1 MARRSSAGTNPV
13 YFING
18 GTMGLDDEERLLLL
32 DPGTASGARP
42 RHPGYGANYNAA
54 MTAAGATSSSAT
66 TSSANVSGAGCKDND
81 RWPRPKKVSYWKL
94 FRYATAQDIVLL
106 FVGTVF
112 AILHGAGWPL
122 LAVVFGHMTNAF
134 IHQQQAGFYDGSD
147 TNFTTQPPPQTFGEA
162 IRRSGGQSMF
172 DPVTVLE
179 YNITMNK
186 FALTYVTIAAVV
198 FVSSFIHV
206 WCWTRACDRQLYKLR
221 QELFYSLL
229 RQDAAW
235 FDRHRVSEVAS
246 RMNDDMERLREGM
259 GDKMGLF
266 IHYLSTFASGFATGF
281 VESWE
286 LTLVIMSVTPLLAFA
301 SAFLGNMVSQSA
313 AKEQEKYAQAGAVA
327 LEVLSK
333 IRTVAAF
340 CSQYSELQRYM
351 TALEAGKTASR
362 RKYIAMAF
370 GFGLTFVVLYGAY
383 ALAFWYSSL
392 LVAAA
397 RLDPGRAFIVF
408 FAVMVGSF
416 SLGNALPQLNAI
428 AVAQMAAGRAF
439 EVIDRRPDID
449 SYSELGVQLKQFTSN
464 LAFKDISFFYP
475 RCPGHLVLRDVSL
488 EANEGQV
495 VAICGTSGSGKS
507 TLLNLVVR
515 FYDPCYGE
523 ITLDGVNLRSL
534 SVRWLRSVV
543 SLVSERPTLFNYSIA
558 ENIQFGQE
566 DTTMIEV
573 VEAAKLVGMHEF
585 IMSLPKGYETEIGE
599 QGCQLSE
606 GQRQRLAIA
615 RAMVKTPRVLLLDNA
630 TGALDGASEAH
641 LLRTIAKGS
650 PRRATVVVTQRLS
663 TLREADM
670 VYVMDEGHIVEQG
683 KHDDLV
689 AKKGFYFQLM
699 LSQLTENEDAEAP
712 PPPPVSCPPASRQDE
727 DDEEERLR
735 RRRKALLLESISPFD
750 RECSR
755 LADDFIKEDVE
766 LPSARKILQKARP
779 DCGWFFLVSL
789 ASLVVGASLPV
800 FAVFYSEIF
809 NTFTLVGQEM
819 QDAAFFWSM
828 MFLVLAA
835 ASGLGHFFRTLG
847 VGIAGENL
855 TFRLRVAVLAN
866 ILRQHIGWFDEES
879 HSSATL
885 ASRLATDVPVVKTAA
900 GYRLAVMFT
909 ALVTLGTSLS
919 LAFAFGWKLALAL
932 VAIVPILALAGGLQ
946 LRVEKASQRRDAHLM
961 MHAVQVTT
969 ESIEN
974 IRAVQELNLE
984 PTFFGLFVSHLL
996 VPLIESQKRSILF
1009 ALAFAFSQGV
1019 MFLVYGC
1026 AFRLGAFLV
1035 TRGEM
1040 EATNVYRVFFTMA
1053 FSAVSVGQWTSML
1066 PDYLRARLS
1075 AGLVFNLLEAETE
1088 IDGYSDGGMRPEV
1101 SSQLSLKGVTF
1112 AYPSR
1117 PQVTVLQGLD
1127 LELSPGEMLA
1137 LVGASGC
1144 GKSTVVDILLRF
1156 YDPQCGQVY
1165 LDGVDVRAINVGHL
1179 RQCIVACE
1187 PRLSLMDRTL
1197 GENVV
1202 YGLDPS
1208 SGVPSQ
1214 EELEE
1219 AARMARLHDFVSQ
1232 LPLGYDTPLCNSGM
1246 AQLSEGQK
1254 QRVALARAF
1263 VRKPPILVLDEA
1275 TSALDADAEQAVL
1288 EAVKENLGDRACL
1301 FVSHRLSA
1309 IKVADR
1315 IAVMEHGTIMEQG
1328 THVQLMQ
1335 MQGVYHRLIEKSLI
1349 LA

>member
-1 MARRSSAGTNPV
+1 MASVG
-13 YFING
+13 
-18 GTMGLDDEERLLLL
+18 
-32 DPGTASGARP
+32 
-42 RHPGYGANYNAA
+42 
-54 MTAAGATSSSAT
+54 
-66 TSSANVSGAGCKDND
+66 KQ
-81 RWPRPKKVSYWKL
+81 

-162 IRRSGGQSMF
+162 IRRSGSQSMF

-186 FALTYVTIAAVV
+186 FALTYVIIAAVV

-206 WCWTRACDRQLYKLR
+206 WCWTRACDRQLYRLR

-416 SLGNALPQLNAI
+416 SLGNALPQLNSI

-488 EANEGQV
+488 EANEGQLCV
-495 VAICGTSGSGKS
+495 S
-507 TLLNLVVR
+507 TT
-515 FYDPCYGE
+515 PCYGE

-755 LADDFIKEDVE
+755 LADDFIKAGIFLHCPSLFFEDVE

-866 ILRQHIGWFDEES
+866 ILRQHIGWFDDES

-961 MHAVQVTT
+961 MHAVQVSEAPSHMCTLSCDHG

-1035 TRGEM
+1035 TRGGDGSHQCLQGVLH
-1040 EATNVYRVFFTMA
+1040 NGVQRGVCGP
-1053 FSAVSVGQWTSML
+1053 VDLHV
-1066 PDYLRARLS
+1066 ARL
-1075 AGLVFNLLEAETE
+1075 
-1088 IDGYSDGGMRPEV
+1088 
-1101 SSQLSLKGVTF
+1101 
-1112 AYPSR
+1112 
-1117 PQVTVLQGLD
+1117 PQG
-1127 LELSPGEMLA
+1127 
-1137 LVGASGC
+1137 
-1144 GKSTVVDILLRF
+1144 
-1156 YDPQCGQVY
+1156 
-1165 LDGVDVRAINVGHL
+1165 
-1179 RQCIVACE
+1179 
-1187 PRLSLMDRTL
+1187 
-1197 GENVV
+1197 
-1202 YGLDPS
+1202 
-1208 SGVPSQ
+1208 
-1214 EELEE
+1214 
-1219 AARMARLHDFVSQ
+1219 
-1232 LPLGYDTPLCNSGM
+1232 
-1246 AQLSEGQK
+1246 
-1254 QRVALARAF
+1254 
-1263 VRKPPILVLDEA
+1263 
-1275 TSALDADAEQAVL
+1275 
-1288 EAVKENLGDRACL
+1288 
-1301 FVSHRLSA
+1301 
-1309 IKVADR
+1309 
-1315 IAVMEHGTIMEQG
+1315 
-1328 THVQLMQ
+1328 
-1335 MQGVYHRLIEKSLI
+1335 
-1349 LA
+1349 

>member
-1 MARRSSAGTNPV
+1 
-13 YFING
+13 
-18 GTMGLDDEERLLLL
+18 MGLEDEERLLLL
-32 DPGTASGARP
+32 DPGTASAARP
-42 RHPGYGANYNAA
+42 RPRSYGAGDNDAVAMAA
-54 MTAAGATSSSAT
+54 VAGAST
-66 TSSANVSGAGCKDND
+66 SANNGPTGGVGATATGGRSGTGYKNND
-81 RWPRPKKVSYWKL
+81 RWLRPKKVSYWKL
-94 FRYATAQDIVLL
+94 FRYATVQDVFLL
-106 FVGTVF
+106 FLGTFF

-134 IHQQQAGFYDGSD
+134 IHQQQAGFFEDDDGNV
-147 TNFTTQPPPQTFGEA
+147 TLPPSESFRDA
-162 IRRSGGQSMF
+162 LRRSGAMSMF
-172 DPVTVLE
+172 DPITVLQ
-179 YNITMNK
+179 YNDTMNK
-186 FALTYVTIAAVV
+186 FALTYVIIAAVV
-198 FVSSFIHV
+198 FIASFIHV
-206 WCWTRACDRQLYKLR
+206 WCWTRACDRQLYRLR

-235 FDRHRVSEVAS
+235 FDRHRVTEVAS
-246 RMNDDMERLREGM
+246 RMNEDMERLREGM

-266 IHYLSTFASGFATGF
+266 IHYLSTFVTGFATGF
-281 VESWE
+281 IESWE
-286 LTLVIMSVTPLLAFA
+286 LTLVIMSVTPLLAFS

-313 AKEQEKYAQAGAVA
+313 AKEQEKYAQAGGVA

-340 CSQYSELQRYM
+340 CAQYVELQRYM
-351 TALEAGKTASR
+351 TALEAGKTAAR

-383 ALAFWYSSL
+383 ALAFWYSSV
-392 LVAAA
+392 LVGASK
-397 RLDPGRAFIVF
+397 LDPGRAFIVF

-416 SLGNALPQLNAI
+416 SLGNALPQLNSI
-428 AVAQMAAGRAF
+428 ALAEMVAGRVF
-439 EVIDRRPDID
+439 DVIDRRPDID
-449 SYSELGVQLKQFTSN
+449 SYSELGVQLKEFTADLS
-464 LAFKDISFFYP
+464 FKDVNFFYP
-475 RCPGHLVLRDVSL
+475 RCPSYSVLHNVNL
-488 EANEGQV
+488 EAPEGKV
-495 VAICGTSGSGKS
+495 VAVCGPSGSGKT

-515 FYDPCYGE
+515 FYDPCLGE

-534 SVRWLRSVV
+534 SVRWLRSTV
-543 SLVSERPTLFNYSIA
+543 SLVSERSTLFNYSIA
-558 ENIQFGQE
+558 ENIQFGQ
-566 DTTMIEV
+566 DGSSSAEV
-573 VEAAKLVGMHEF
+573 VEAARLVGMHDF
-585 IMSLPKGYETEIGE
+585 IVGLPKGYETEVGE

-606 GQRQRLAIA
+606 GQRQRLALA
-615 RAMVKTPRVLLLDNA
+615 RAVVKCPKVLLLDNA
-630 TGALDGASEAH
+630 MAALDAASEAH
-641 LLRTIAKGS
+641 LLRSLAKGRS
-650 PRRATVVVTQRLS
+650 RRATVVVTQRLS
-663 TLREADM
+663 TLREADE
-670 VYVMDEGHIVEQG
+670 VYVMEQGRVVERG

-689 AKKGFYFQLM
+689 AKKGCYYQLM
-699 LSQLTENEDAEAP
+699 LSQLSGSEELQKTVP
-712 PPPPVSCPPASRQDE
+712 PPAPVTCRMPSKKDD
-727 DDEEERLR
+727 DDEEERMR
-735 RRRKALLLESISPFD
+735 RRRKVLLLDSISPFD

-766 LPSARKILQKARP
+766 LPSARKILRKARP

-789 ASLVVGASLPV
+789 SSLVVGASLPI
-800 FAVFYSEIF
+800 FAIFYSEIF
-809 NTFTLVGQEM
+809 HTFTLVGQEM

-866 ILRQHIGWFDEES
+866 ILRQHVGWFDEDS
-879 HSSATL
+879 HSSAKL

-909 ALVTLGTSLS
+909 ALVTLSTSVT

-961 MHAVQVTT
+961 SHAIQVVT

-996 VPLIESQKRSILF
+996 LPLIESKKRSILF
-1009 ALAFAFSQGV
+1009 ALSFAFSQGI

-1035 TRGEM
+1035 SRGEM
-1040 EATNVYRVFFTMA
+1040 EATSVYRVFFTMA

-1088 IDGYSDGGMRPEV
+1088 IDGYSDGGLRPDV
-1101 SSQLSLKGVTF
+1101 SSQVSLKGVTF

-1117 PQVTVLQGLD
+1117 PEVTVLQGLD
-1127 LELSPGEMLA
+1127 LELNPGEMLA

-1144 GKSTVVDILLRF
+1144 GKSTLVDILLRF

-1165 LDGVDVRAINVGHL
+1165 LDGLDVRAVNVGHL
-1179 RQCIVACE
+1179 RQCMVACG
-1187 PRLSLMDRTL
+1187 PRLSLMARTL
-1197 GENVV
+1197 KENVV

-1208 SGVPSQ
+1208 SGVPGP

-1219 AARMARLHDFVSQ
+1219 AARTARLHDFVSQ
-1232 LPLGYDTPLCNSGM
+1232 LPLGYDTPLEDSAM
-1246 AQLSEGQK
+1246 TQLSEGQK
-1254 QRVALARAF
+1254 QRVALARAL
-1263 VRKPPILVLDEA
+1263 VRKPAILLLDEA
-1275 TSALDADAEQAVL
+1275 TSALDAEAEQAIL
-1288 EAVKENLGDRACL
+1288 EAIKRDLGDRACL
-1301 FVSHRLSA
+1301 FISHRLSA

-1315 IAVMEHGTIMEQG
+1315 IAVMDSGVIVEQG
-1328 THVQLMQ
+1328 THGELMQ
-1335 MQGVYHRLIEKSLI
+1335 AQGAYHNLVVKNL
-1349 LA
+1349 LAA

>member
-1 MARRSSAGTNPV
+1 
-13 YFING
+13 
-18 GTMGLDDEERLLLL
+18 MGLEDEERLLLL
-32 DPGTASGARP
+32 DPGTASATRP
-42 RHPGYGANYNAA
+42 RHQGYGTRYDSSAGSA
-54 MTAAGATSSSAT
+54 MAAAGTAPVEST
-66 TSSANVSGAGCKDND
+66 SANTTAGGGGAGCKNND

-94 FRYATAQDIVLL
+94 FRYATAQDFILL
-106 FVGTVF
+106 FLGTIF

-122 LAVVFGHMTNAF
+122 LAIVFGHMTNAF
-134 IHQQQAGFYDGSD
+134 IHQQQAGFYDGDS
-147 TNFTTQPPPQTFGEA
+147 TNFTTLPPAETFGEA
-162 IRRSGGQSMF
+162 IRRSGAMSMF
-172 DPVTVLE
+172 DPVTILE
-179 YNITMNK
+179 YNNTMNK
-186 FALTYVTIAAVV
+186 FALTYVIIAAVV

-206 WCWTRACDRQLYKLR
+206 WCWTRACDRQLYRLR

-235 FDRHRVSEVAS
+235 FDRHRATEVAS
-246 RMNDDMERLREGM
+246 RMNEDMERLREGM
-259 GDKMGLF
+259 GDKVGLF
-266 IHYLSTFASGFATGF
+266 IHYLSTFVTGFATGF

-313 AKEQEKYAQAGAVA
+313 AKEQEKYAQAGGVA

-340 CSQYSELQRYM
+340 CAQYSELQRYM
-351 TALEAGKTASR
+351 TALEAGKTAAR
-362 RKYIAMAF
+362 RKYVAMAF

-383 ALAFWYSSL
+383 ALAFWYSSV
-392 LVAAA
+392 LVAAS

-416 SLGNALPQLNAI
+416 SLGNALPQLNSI

-439 EVIDRRPDID
+439 EVIDRTPDID
-449 SYSELGVQLKQFTSN
+449 SYSELGLQLKQFTSD
-464 LAFKDISFFYP
+464 LSFKDVSFFYP
-475 RCPGHLVLRDVSL
+475 KFPGHMVLRDVSL
-488 EANEGQV
+488 EASEGQV
-495 VAICGTSGSGKS
+495 VALCGTSGSGKT

-534 SVRWLRSVV
+534 SVRWLRSKV
-543 SLVSERPTLFNYSIA
+543 SLVSERPTLFNYSVA

-566 DTTMIEV
+566 ETTMAEV
-573 VEAAKLVGMHEF
+573 VEAAKLVGMHDF
-585 IMSLPKGYETEIGE
+585 IISLPKGYETEVGE

-606 GQRQRLAIA
+606 GQRQRIAIA
-615 RAMVKTPRVLLLDNA
+615 RAVVKTPRVLLLDNA
-630 TGALDGASEAH
+630 TGALDAASEVH
-641 LLRTIAKGS
+641 LLRSLAKGS
-650 PRRATVVVTQRLS
+650 PRRTTLIVTQRLS

-683 KHDDLV
+683 RHDDLV

-699 LSQLTENEDAEAP
+699 LSQLSDEDSEPPAAP
-712 PPPPVSCPPASRQDE
+712 PETCPPIARRDE
-727 DDEEERLR
+727 DDEEELLR
-735 RRRKALLLESISPFD
+735 RRRKALLLDSISPFD

-766 LPSARKILQKARP
+766 LPSARKILRKARP

-809 NTFTLVGQEM
+809 HTFTLVGEEM
-819 QDAAFFWSM
+819 KDAAFFWSM

-866 ILRQHIGWFDEES
+866 ILRQHIGWFDEDS
-879 HSSATL
+879 HSSAKL

-909 ALVTLGTSLS
+909 ALVTLGTSLA

-961 MHAVQVTT
+961 SHAVQVTT

-996 VPLIESQKRSILF
+996 VPFIESRKRSILF
-1009 ALAFAFSQGV
+1009 ALSFAFSQGV

-1040 EATNVYRVFFTMA
+1040 DATNVYRVFFTMA

-1075 AGLVFNLLEAETE
+1075 AGLVFNLLEAESE
-1088 IDGYSDGGMRPEV
+1088 IDGYSDGGMRPDLK
-1101 SSQLSLKGVTF
+1101 SQMSLRGVTF

-1117 PQVTVLQGLD
+1117 PQLPVLRGLD
-1127 LELSPGEMLA
+1127 LEISPGEMLA

-1165 LDGVDVRAINVGHL
+1165 LDGVDVRAVNVGYL
-1179 RQCIVACE
+1179 RQCVVACG

-1208 SGVPSQ
+1208 SGVPTQ
-1214 EELEE
+1214 EELED
-1219 AARMARLHDFVSQ
+1219 AARAARLHDFVSQ
-1232 LPLGYDTPLCNSGM
+1232 LPLGYDTPLGDSAM
-1246 AQLSEGQK
+1246 MQLSEGQK
-1254 QRVALARAF
+1254 QRVALARAL
-1263 VRKPPILVLDEA
+1263 VRNPAILVLDEA
-1275 TSALDADAEQAVL
+1275 TSALDADAELAVL
-1288 EAVKENLGDRACL
+1288 EAVKHGLGERACL
-1301 FVSHRLSA
+1301 FVSHRQSA
-1309 IKVADR
+1309 IRVADR
-1315 IAVMEHGTIMEQG
+1315 IAVMDKGAIVEQG
-1328 THVQLMQ
+1328 THAELVQ
-1335 MQGVYHRLIEKSLI
+1335 MQGAYHNLIERSLI
-1349 LA
+1349 TA

>member
-1 MARRSSAGTNPV
+1 
-13 YFING
+13 
-18 GTMGLDDEERLLLL
+18 MGLEDEERLLLL
-32 DPGTASGARP
+32 DPGTASAARP
-42 RHPGYGANYNAA
+42 RPRSYGAGDNDAAA
-54 MTAAGATSSSAT
+54 MAVVAGAST
-66 TSSANVSGAGCKDND
+66 SANHSSPGGGGTATGGRSGAGYKNND
-81 RWPRPKKVSYWKL
+81 RWLRPKKVSYWKL
-94 FRYATAQDIVLL
+94 FRYATVQDGLLL
-106 FVGTVF
+106 FLGTFF
-112 AILHGAGWPL
+112 AVLHGAGWPL

-134 IHQQQAGFYDGSD
+134 IHQQQAGFYEGDD
-147 TNFTTQPPPQTFGEA
+147 ANATLPPAESFGDA
-162 IRRSGGQSMF
+162 LRRSGAMSMF
-172 DPVTVLE
+172 DPITVLQ
-179 YNITMNK
+179 YNDIMNK
-186 FALTYVTIAAVV
+186 FALTYVIIAAVV

-206 WCWTRACDRQLYKLR
+206 WCWTRACDRQLYRLR

-235 FDRHRVSEVAS
+235 FDRHRVTEVAS
-246 RMNDDMERLREGM
+246 RMNEDMERLREGM

-266 IHYLSTFASGFATGF
+266 IHYLSTFVTGFATGF
-281 VESWE
+281 IESWE
-286 LTLVIMSVTPLLAFA
+286 LTLVIMSVTPLLAFS

-313 AKEQEKYAQAGAVA
+313 AKEQEKYVQAGGVA

-340 CSQYSELQRYM
+340 CAQYGELQRYM
-351 TALEAGKTASR
+351 TALEAGKTAAR

-383 ALAFWYSSL
+383 ALAFWYSSV
-392 LVAAA
+392 LVGASK
-397 RLDPGRAFIVF
+397 LDPGRAFIVF

-416 SLGNALPQLNAI
+416 SLGNALPQLNSI
-428 AVAQMAAGRAF
+428 AVAQTVAGRAF
-439 EVIDRRPDID
+439 DVIDRRPDID
-449 SYSELGVQLKQFTSN
+449 SYSELGVQLKEFTADLS
-464 LAFKDISFFYP
+464 FKDVSFFYP
-475 RCPGHLVLRDVSL
+475 KCPSYSVLHNVNL
-488 EANEGQV
+488 EAPEGKV
-495 VAICGTSGSGKS
+495 VAVCGASGSGKS

-515 FYDPCYGE
+515 FYDPCMGE

-534 SVRWLRSVV
+534 SVRWLRSTV
-543 SLVSERPTLFNYSIA
+543 SLVSERSTLFNYSIA

-566 DTTMIEV
+566 GSTTAEV
-573 VEAAKLVGMHEF
+573 VEAAQLVGMHDF
-585 IMSLPKGYETEIGE
+585 ITGLPKGYETEVGE

-615 RAMVKTPRVLLLDNA
+615 RAVIKGPRVLLLDNA
-630 TGALDGASEAH
+630 TGALDAASELQ
-641 LLRTIAKGS
+641 LLRCLAKGR
-650 PRRATVVVTQRLS
+650 PRRATIVVTQRLS
-663 TLREADM
+663 TLKEADE
-670 VYVMDEGHIVEQG
+670 VYVMDQGRIVERG
-683 KHDDLV
+683 KHDELV
-689 AKKGFYFQLM
+689 AKKGCYYQLVLGQ
-699 LSQLTENEDAEAP
+699 LSGSEESQAP
-712 PPPPVSCPPASRQDE
+712 PTPALICPQTSKQEE
-727 DDEEERLR
+727 DDEEERMR
-735 RRRKALLLESISPFD
+735 RRRKVLLLDSISPFD

-766 LPSARKILQKARP
+766 LPSARKILRKARP

-789 ASLVVGASLPV
+789 SSLVVGASLPI
-800 FAVFYSEIF
+800 FAIFYSEIF
-809 NTFTLVGQEM
+809 HTFTLVGQEM
-819 QDAAFFWSM
+819 QEAAFFWSM

-866 ILRQHIGWFDEES
+866 ILRQHIGWFDEDS
-879 HSSATL
+879 HSSAKL
-885 ASRLATDVPVVKTAA
+885 ASRLATDVPVVKTAT

-909 ALVTLGTSLS
+909 ALVTLGTSLT

-946 LRVEKASQRRDAHLM
+946 LRVEKASQRRDTHLM
-961 MHAVQVTT
+961 SHAVQVIT

-996 VPLIESQKRSILF
+996 LPLIESKKRSILF
-1009 ALAFAFSQGV
+1009 ALSFAFSQGV

-1088 IDGYSDGGMRPEV
+1088 IDGYSDGGLRPDV
-1101 SSQLSLKGVTF
+1101 SSRVSLKGVTF

-1117 PQVTVLQGLD
+1117 PEVTVLQGLD
-1127 LELSPGEMLA
+1127 LELNPGEMVA

-1144 GKSTVVDILLRF
+1144 GKSTLVDILLRF

-1165 LDGVDVRAINVGHL
+1165 LDGVDVRAVNVGHL
-1179 RQCIVACE
+1179 RQCLVACG
-1187 PRLSLMDRTL
+1187 PRLSLMARTL
-1197 GENVV
+1197 KENVV

-1208 SGVPSQ
+1208 SGVPTP

-1219 AARMARLHDFVSQ
+1219 AARTARLHDFVSQ
-1232 LPLGYDTPLCNSGM
+1232 LPLGYDTPLGDSTM
-1246 AQLSEGQK
+1246 TQLSEGQK
-1254 QRVALARAF
+1254 QRVALARAL
-1263 VRKPPILVLDEA
+1263 VRKPAILLLDEA
-1275 TSALDADAEQAVL
+1275 TSALDAEAEQAIL
-1288 EAVKENLGDRACL
+1288 EAVKQDLGERACL
-1301 FVSHRLSA
+1301 FISHRLTA
-1309 IKVADR
+1309 IRVADR
-1315 IAVMEHGTIMEQG
+1315 IAVMDQGVIVEQG
-1328 THVQLMQ
+1328 THSELVQA
-1335 MQGVYHRLIEKSLI
+1335 QGTYHSLVEKNL
-1349 LA
+1349 LAA